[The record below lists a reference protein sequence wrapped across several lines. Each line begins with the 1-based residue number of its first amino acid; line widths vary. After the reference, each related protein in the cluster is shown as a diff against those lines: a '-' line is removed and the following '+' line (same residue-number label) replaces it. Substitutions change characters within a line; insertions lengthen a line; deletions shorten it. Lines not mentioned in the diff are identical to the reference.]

1 MAKFKLIVSH
11 PDGKSQIVEIE
22 GTRAQPFVGK
32 MIGENIDG
40 IMAGLPGLK
49 LQITGGS
56 DKDGFPMRQDVH
68 GGVRI
73 AVLLSGGTGFI
84 PTEKGQRR
92 RKLIRGNVITDDIV
106 QINIKVNENGKNKNL
121 QRKQ

>member
-1 MAKFKLIVSH
+1 
-11 PDGKSQIVEIE
+11 
-22 GTRAQPFVGK
+22 
-32 MIGENIDG
+32 
-40 IMAGLPGLK
+40 
-49 LQITGGS
+49 
-56 DKDGFPMRQDVH
+56 MRQDVH

-73 AVLLSGGTGFI
+73 AVLLSGGKGFI